1 MTSTD
6 TFRADTNTTHAT
18 CPVCGRTCKILKG
31 GQLSTHG
38 GTALAWGSVQGGCK
52 GSGAKTVTEALE
64 RAMRYAGSERD
75 RADAERKLAEWTA
88 RNEQPA
94 AEPAAEALEQTMK
107 ANMDKMIAAHHRGQ
121 MKAAVVWLGL
131 ADASEA
137 RRMKRPALEA
147 MLRTCDPGAV
157 RQAFAAAA

>member
-1 MTSTD
+1 MTSID
-6 TFRADTNTTHAT
+6 TFRADSSTTHAT

-64 RAMRYAGSERD
+64 SAMRYAGSERD

-94 AEPAAEALEQTMK
+94 AEPVAEVNVAEV
-107 ANMDKMIAAHHRGQ
+107 IAAHHRGE
-121 MKAAVVWLGL
+121 MKAAALVLSLGT
-131 ADASEA
+131 ASEI

-147 MLRTCDPGAV
+147 LLATVNGADLV
-157 RQAFAAAA
+157 SAFAA

>member
-6 TFRADTNTTHAT
+6 TFRADINTTHAT

-52 GSGAKTVTEALE
+52 GSGTKTVTEALE
-64 RAMRYAGSERD
+64 RAVKYARNERD
-75 RADAERKLAEWTA
+75 LADAERKLTEWTA

-94 AEPAAEALEQTMK
+94 AEVNVAEVNVAEV
-107 ANMDKMIAAHHRGQ
+107 IAAHHRGE
-121 MKAAVVWLGL
+121 MKAAALVLNLGT
-131 ADASEA
+131 ASEI

-147 MLRTCDPGAV
+147 LLATVNGADLV
-157 RQAFAAAA
+157 AAFAA